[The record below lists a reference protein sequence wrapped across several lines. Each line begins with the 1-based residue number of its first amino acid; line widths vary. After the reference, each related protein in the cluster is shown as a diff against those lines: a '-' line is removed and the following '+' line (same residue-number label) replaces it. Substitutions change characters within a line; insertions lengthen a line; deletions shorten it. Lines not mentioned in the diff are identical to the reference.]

1 MTHFL
6 GAITSIGIISV
17 GFHSEYW
24 YFDESMT
31 AIFGARDGY
40 HGHST
45 VPYYMEG
52 LIVAVFGIPTAIL
65 GLQASKRRDKEK
77 INQLHNYFTISVRF
91 PTKALSV
98 NP

>member
-24 YFDESMT
+24 YFDDSMT
-31 AIFGARDGY
+31 GIFETRDEY
-40 HGHST
+40 HGNST

-65 GLQASKRRDKEK
+65 GLLASKRRDKEK

-91 PTKALSV
+91 STISLPV

>member
-1 MTHFL
+1 MTYFL

-24 YFDESMT
+24 NFDDLMT
-31 AIFGARDGY
+31 DIFGAKDES
-40 HGHST
+40 HGNST

-65 GLQASKRRDKEK
+65 GLIASKRKDKEK